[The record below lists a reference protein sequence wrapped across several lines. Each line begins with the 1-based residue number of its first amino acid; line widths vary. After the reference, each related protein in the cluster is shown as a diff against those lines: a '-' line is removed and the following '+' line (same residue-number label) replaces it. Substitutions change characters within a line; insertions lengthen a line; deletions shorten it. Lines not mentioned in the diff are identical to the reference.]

1 MSVNPFGDSLE
12 NTSGKE
18 IAGEKD
24 TLGGFRIHDSG
35 AYPIT
40 LTTIYAGV
48 SDGGAKSVTFVGK
61 MEDGSEY
68 SWTEWVTAGTAKGG
82 KNFTINEKTGEPQ
95 YLPGFNRANAIA
107 MLTLEK
113 EFKAL
118 AWAQGIIKKYS
129 KTAQAE
135 VNTEVFMCR
144 ELEGKVVLVGI
155 QKQIVNKQVQNQ
167 TTKKWEDTNEKRE
180 VNEVDKIFQIG
191 TRRTLQEALAKQ
203 PEGEFI
209 TKWLEANKEPRDRFK
224 EVKNAPGGGVAGAPG
239 GNDKPTSSLFS

>member
-1 MSVNPFGDSLE
+1 MSMNPFGDSFE

-40 LTTIYAGV
+40 LTMIYAGA
-48 SDGGAKSVTFVGK
+48 SDSGAKSVTFVGK

-68 SWTEWVTAGTAKGG
+68 SWTEWVTSGTAKGG
-82 KNFTINEKTGEPQ
+82 KSFTVNDKGEAQ

-118 AWAQGIIKKYS
+118 EWTKGIIKKRS
-129 KTAQAE
+129 KAAQAD
-135 VNTEVFMCR
+135 VNTEVFLCR
-144 ELEGKVVLVGI
+144 ELEGKVILVGI
-155 QKQIVNKQVQNQ
+155 QKQIVNKQAQNQ
-167 TTKKWEDTNEKRE
+167 STQKWEDTNEKRE
-180 VNEVDKIFQIG
+180 VNEVDKIFQVG

-209 TKWLEANKEPRDRFK
+209 DKWLEANKEPRNRFK

-239 GNDKPTSSLFS
+239 GNDKPTTSLFG